1 MKNFFKNWKKERTW
15 LSWLILSIT
24 IIGVIVSITLGS
36 IFYVAK
42 PGNIRK
48 SIEYDGGYELLANIS
63 NKLED
68 GSGVPESTAEGVE
81 SNLDSRLRATGL
93 TNPLL
98 YLEGEDKNWD
108 IRVLIPGIKSKEDED
123 TILSTIL
130 HQPVISIYDANN
142 IPLFDKVG
150 YNQSKS
156 IIRDVD
162 QLQVIESDSA
172 HYTISGSQNPKNIVA
187 LEING
192 QSAQNAMRAATT
204 ELSNENSQR
213 GHEMYIWLDHDDL
226 ETLIYKYATGFHRVD
241 FLSIKG
247 NLNLFAHNLDKDHK
261 PTESFRQFTWYGDGK
276 KESDGS
282 TLWYNLPGK
291 HVINFKDFLISSAK
305 VSKPLAGKNFEIEGD
320 FTISQAKQL
329 ASNINFGLA
338 NYKLM
343 EKSSHFINPE
353 YGSNSFEKAV
363 IAGLVVFSFIAIFM
377 IFNYGLLGA
386 LSTISMG
393 LYLFITLMLFT
404 VMRGEY
410 SPETIGAL
418 ILGVG
423 MAVDS
428 NIITFERI
436 KRNIYGRFSIKK
448 ANSNANNF
456 SISTIL
462 DSNITT
468 IIIALILFYFGTHS
482 IQGFSIMLII
492 SISFTLLIMLL
503 FTRFLTWLLVRTN
516 FLNKNLLLIGIN
528 KKTYKK
534 LENRVPKYEKWNFI
548 KKSKWFVIAS
558 GAILFSSV
566 IVFSIVA
573 GLAGNISA
581 GFNRSLEFSGGSVV
595 SMSSKNKINSD
606 EFNTAKK
613 FLNDHGI
620 TDVDALYNVQHE
632 LVGIEGKTDTH
643 TISSLEI
650 TKFKNK
656 SAHWVDNKS
665 INNVTNVVA
674 QSMIKNAMYAILI
687 AFAAIVV
694 YTLIRFRW
702 TFSISALLALVH
714 DGLIVTAVFIIFRI
728 QFSPIFI
735 AALLSIIGY
744 SINDTIVTFDKI
756 RELLKKDNKKFL
768 EKSDII
774 KIANTSIG
782 QTIKRSLLTVFTT
795 LFAIII
801 LMCFVGATDM
811 RFNIA
816 MLVGLVSG
824 TYSSIFIATY
834 SWVYLEVF
842 RQKRMK
848 KRYDNKF
855 WETKGVE
862 EQTIKTINDFE
873 Y

>member
-1 MKNFFKNWKKERTW
+1 MKKFFKKWNKERTW
-15 LSWLILSIT
+15 LSWLILSLT
-24 IIGVIVSITLGS
+24 IVGVIVSIALGS

-42 PGNIRK
+42 TGNVRK

-63 NKLED
+63 SKKDN
-68 GSGVPESTAEGVE
+68 SGVSESTAEGVE
-81 SNLDSRLRATGL
+81 SNLDSRLRANGL

-98 YLEGEDKNWD
+98 YLEGENRNWD
-108 IRVLIPGIKSKEDED
+108 IRVLIPGIKSKDDED

-130 HQPVISIYDANN
+130 HQPIISIYDKDN
-142 IPLFDKVG
+142 IPLFGKTS
-150 YNQSKS
+150 YNSDKS
-156 IIRDVD
+156 IVRDID
-162 QLQVIESDSA
+162 QLQVIKSDSA
-172 HYTISGSQNPKNIVA
+172 HYTISGGQNPKNIVA
-187 LEING
+187 LEMNG
-192 QSAQNAMRAATT
+192 QASQDAMRAATT
-204 ELSNENSQR
+204 ELSKENSQR
-213 GHEMYIWLDHDDL
+213 GNEMYIWLDHDDL

-241 FLSIKG
+241 FLAIKG

-261 PTESFRQFTWYGDGK
+261 PSESFRQFTWYGDGH
-276 KESDGS
+276 KESDGK

-291 HVINFKDFLISSAK
+291 HVINFGDFLISSAK
-305 VSKPLAGKNFEIEGD
+305 VTKPLAGKNFEIDGS
-320 FTISQAKQL
+320 FSIFQAKQL

-338 NYKLM
+338 TYKLV
-343 EKSSHFINPE
+343 EKSSHFVNPE
-353 YGSNSFEKAV
+353 YGSSSFEKA
-363 IAGLVVFSFIAIFM
+363 ILAGLVVFSFISIFM
-377 IFNYGLLGA
+377 ILNYGLLGA
-386 LSTISMG
+386 LSTISLG

-404 VMRGEY
+404 SMRGEY

-418 ILGVG
+418 ILGIG
-423 MAVDS
+423 MGIDA

-436 KRNIYGRFSIKK
+436 KRNIFKRESIKK
-448 ANSNANNF
+448 SNLNANNL

-468 IIIALILFYFGTHS
+468 ILIALILFYFGTHS

-492 SISFTLLIMLL
+492 SIAFTLLIMLL
-503 FTRFLTWLLVRTN
+503 FTRFLTWLLIRTN
-516 FLNKNLLLIGIN
+516 VFNNNLILLGIR
-528 KKTYKK
+528 KKSYDKF
-534 LENRVPKYEKWNFI
+534 NNSFPKYENWNYI
-548 KKSKWFVIAS
+548 KNSKWFVLLS
-558 GAILFSSV
+558 GIILFVSV

-573 GLAGNISA
+573 GLAGNISS

-595 SMSSKNKINSD
+595 SMSSKDKITSN
-606 EFNTAKK
+606 EFNTAKQ

-620 TDVDALYNVQHE
+620 TDIDALYNVQHE

-643 TISSLEI
+643 SISSLEI
-650 TKFKNK
+650 SQFKNK
-656 SAHWVDNKS
+656 TAHWIEKKS

-702 TFSISALLALVH
+702 TFSVSSILALVH

-744 SINDTIVTFDKI
+744 SINDTIVTFDRI
-756 RELLKKDNKKFL
+756 RELLKKENKKFL
-768 EKSDII
+768 DKKDIVR
-774 KIANTSIG
+774 IANTSIG
-782 QTIKRSLLTVFTT
+782 QTIKRSFLTVFTT
-795 LFAIII
+795 LSAIII

-816 MLVGLVSG
+816 MLVGLISG

-834 SWVYLEVF
+834 SWVYLELF

-848 KRYDNKF
+848 KRYENKF

-862 EQTIKTINDFE
+862 EQTIKGVNDFE